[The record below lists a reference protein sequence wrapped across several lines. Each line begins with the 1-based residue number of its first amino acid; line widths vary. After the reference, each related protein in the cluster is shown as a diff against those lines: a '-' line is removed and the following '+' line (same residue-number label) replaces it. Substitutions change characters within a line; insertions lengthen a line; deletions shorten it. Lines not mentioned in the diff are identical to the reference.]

1 MKFPDKQGEQHRGM
15 MGYMGLGSEDPGIPG
30 CNHNEQQFQSPN
42 RRDQHHT
49 TGATT
54 AKVVSSKHCNFI

>member
-30 CNHNEQQFQSPN
+30 CNHNEQEFRSQ
-42 RRDQHHT
+42 
-49 TGATT
+49 GVLAML
-54 AKVVSSKHCNFI
+54 AG